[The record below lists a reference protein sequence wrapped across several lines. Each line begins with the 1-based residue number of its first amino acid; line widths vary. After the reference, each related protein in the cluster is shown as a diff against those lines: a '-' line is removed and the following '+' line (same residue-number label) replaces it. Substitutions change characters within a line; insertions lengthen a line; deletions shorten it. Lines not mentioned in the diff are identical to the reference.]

1 MTTQRQLD
9 AILRELEPELR
20 QALMEAFDG
29 IRNDIDM
36 TDLRNAV
43 ERGDLGGLLDNIE
56 SYFSTYA
63 MVASNIFVRYGTS
76 FAPTIEY
83 VDDDEFLTNDSN
95 RQQRRAERALER
107 RRERRARRA
116 RARFNAINA
125 MPALQSVIAEN
136 VARMTEETRQMAREL
151 IISGVGQRETAR
163 RIRESI
169 GLSVPQAGYV
179 ENMRRR
185 LESNDPA
192 ELRAILKGQTLRD
205 KRFDATIKK
214 AIRTGGAI
222 PPAQIQK
229 MTDAYTRK
237 LRRKRAEDVARAEA
251 QQYAETAKF
260 EAAKQAGGVVTKE
273 WRHSRIWLRAR
284 PDHVMMNG
292 VKVVGLETPFVMPD
306 GVAMQHA
313 HDPVGG
319 AKHNASCRCQTRYR
333 RIRDG

>member
-9 AILRELEPELR
+9 AIIRELEPDLR
-20 QALMEAFDG
+20 QALLDAFDG

-36 TDLRNAV
+36 TALRNAV
-43 ERGDLGGLLDNIE
+43 ERGDVGAVEDILEGDE
-56 SYFSTYA
+56 SWFSPYA
-63 MVASNIFVRYGTS
+63 LAATTIFLRYGAL
-76 FAPTIEY
+76 FAPTIETK
-83 VDDDEFLTNDSN
+83 L
-95 RQQRRAERALER
+95 
-107 RRERRARRA
+107 
-116 RARFNAINA
+116 RFNAINA

-136 VARMTEETRQMAREL
+136 VARMTEETRQMAREMVM
-151 IISGVGQRETAR
+151 SGIGQRDVAR

-185 LESNDPA
+185 LESNDPV

-205 KRFDATIKK
+205 KRFDAAIKK
-214 AIRTGGAI
+214 AIRTGEAI

-237 LRRKRAEDVARAEA
+237 LRRKRADDMARAEV

-260 EAAKQAGGVVTKE
+260 EAAKQAGGDIEKT
-273 WRHSRIWLRAR
+273 WLHSRIWLRAR

-292 VKVVGLETPFVMPD
+292 EKVIGIETPFIMPD
-306 GVAMQHA
+306 GIAMQHA
-313 HDPVGG
+313 HDPAGG
-319 AKHNASCRCQTRYR
+319 AKHNASCRCQTRYK
-333 RIRDG
+333 RIKE

>member
-9 AILRELEPELR
+9 AIIRELEPDLR
-20 QALMEAFDG
+20 QALLDAFDG
-29 IRNDIDM
+29 IRNDIDLSA
-36 TDLRNAV
+36 LRDAV
-43 ERGDLGGLLDNIE
+43 ERGDVGAVEDIIE
-56 SYFSTYA
+56 GDESWFSPYA
-63 MVASNIFVRYGTS
+63 LAAMTIFLRYGAA
-76 FAPTIEY
+76 FAPT
-83 VDDDEFLTNDSN
+83 
-95 RQQRRAERALER
+95 LETKL
-107 RRERRARRA
+107 
-116 RARFNAINA
+116 RFNAISA
-125 MPALQSVIAEN
+125 MPALQEIITQN
-136 VARMTEETRQMAREL
+136 VNRMTEETRQMAREL

-179 ENMRRR
+179 ESMRRR

-205 KRFDATIKK
+205 KRFDATIKR
-214 AIRTGGAI
+214 AIRTGEAI

-237 LRRKRAEDVARAEA
+237 LRRKRAEDITRAEV
-251 QQYAETAKF
+251 QQYAEIAKF
-260 EAAKQAGGVVTKE
+260 EAAKQAGGEIEKT
-273 WRHSRIWLRAR
+273 WLHSRIWLRAR
-284 PDHVMMNG
+284 PDHVMMHG
-292 VKVVGLETPFVMPD
+292 VKVIGLETPFVMPD

-333 RIRDG
+333 RIMDG